1 MDKTMKEIKD
11 EYDAERQV
19 NARARCSK
27 HRLQSVF
34 CSERFDK
41 NIPKPEHKEVREFQT
56 GATRSP
62 LSDKLQYE
70 GFISPIVLKRY
81 AEYMHKHRTQND
93 DTTRDADN
101 WQKGIPSESALDSM
115 LRHVMDVWLDERGY
129 SGETSETV
137 LDSLCAI
144 IFNASIII
152 LNRERENANRN

>member
-1 MDKTMKEIKD
+1 MDTTTKELAG
-11 EYDAERQV
+11 EYGTRNSVISTQDAIRQF
-19 NARARCSK
+19 K
-27 HRLQSVF
+27 
-34 CSERFDK
+34 
-41 NIPKPEHKEVREFQT
+41 T

-62 LSDKLQYE
+62 LSEKLQYE

-81 AEYMHKHRTQND
+81 AEYMHKHRTQSD
-93 DTTRDADN
+93 GTTRDADN
-101 WQKGIPSESALDSM
+101 WQKGIPSENALDSM

-152 LNRERENANRN
+152 LNREREKSNESYDTTAHYIQNRTNRG